1 MEPLQGQMPYVG
13 HGCQYG
19 VDNTQNERNRESSRR
34 ATEEANLPGRL
45 ICAQEEERRRIAAEL
60 HDDLGQDIAAMLIEI
75 KTIRKGLTARH
86 SQCGAAFD
94 QIYERTV
101 KLGEK
106 VRQVSHQ
113 LQPVILEYVGLNAAL
128 HALCG
133 ELRKEGLEVQLAVPD
148 REPALDAKTKLS
160 FYRVAQESLR
170 NVIRHSRS
178 NFARVRL
185 EILENT
191 IVLTVVD
198 QGVGFDQS
206 RTGTG
211 LGLLS
216 LAQRARLIRGDFRIE
231 SSPGQGT
238 QIRFSSRLKRAALS
252 AKAQ

>member
-1 MEPLQGQMPYVG
+1 MEPLQDQMPAVG
-13 HGCQYG
+13 YGRQYG
-19 VDNTQNERNRESSRR
+19 VDNTPSEQNRESSRR
-34 ATEEANLPGRL
+34 TTEEANLPGRL

-75 KTIRKGLTARH
+75 RTIRKGLASRH
-86 SQCGAAFD
+86 AQCAAAFD
-94 QIYERTV
+94 QVYERAV

-133 ELRKEGLEVQLAVPD
+133 ELRKEGLEVQLALPD
-148 REPALDAKTKLS
+148 QEPVLDAKTKLS

-178 NFARVRL
+178 NFARVLL
-185 EILENT
+185 EIHENT
-191 IVLTVVD
+191 IVLTVLD

-206 RTGTG
+206 RSGSG

-231 SSPGQGT
+231 SAPGQGT
-238 QIRFSSRLKRAALS
+238 RVRFSSRLKRAALS
-252 AKAQ
+252 AKA